1 MRIISNLFHSI
12 LLLKS
17 IIRINC
23 FPVSFSHMSS
33 PQNIS
38 TETVGK
44 TKWLAL
50 NTITWLDDKNKERK
64 WDMVQRTTKQGAN
77 KADAVV
83 IVPLLTSKKSSTVDT
98 VLVRQYRP
106 PLGRYSL
113 EFPAGLIDEG
123 ESPQQAALRELRE
136 ETGYVG
142 EIDPQFQSGIMCMS
156 PGLSD
161 ETVEMIVVSVDL
173 DNDKNINPKQMLDE
187 GESIELMRVGI
198 LHGLK
203 NMMMNG
209 DTQSGMPIAMLYSF
223 ALGLEMGKNLHKH

>member
-1 MRIISNLFHSI
+1 
-12 LLLKS
+12 
-17 IIRINC
+17 
-23 FPVSFSHMSS
+23 
-33 PQNIS
+33 
-38 TETVGK
+38 
-44 TKWLAL
+44 
-50 NTITWLDDKNKERK
+50 
-64 WDMVQRTTKQGAN
+64 MVQRTTKQGAN

-198 LHGLK
+198 LDGLK